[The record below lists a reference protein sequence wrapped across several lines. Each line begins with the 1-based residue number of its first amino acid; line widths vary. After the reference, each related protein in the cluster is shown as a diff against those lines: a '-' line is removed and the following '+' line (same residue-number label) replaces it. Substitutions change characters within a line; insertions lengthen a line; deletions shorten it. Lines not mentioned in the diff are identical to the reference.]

1 MSRILTEE
9 EIREAASAPP
19 KPEEAPRPESPDPA
33 DSSAVTPSPPP
44 PQEVDSEDSVDSEDI
59 VDAVDSVDSEDSEEE
74 SAKSPEKI
82 EPDEIDCPLDPE
94 WAEKI
99 KELARQTPEVRWQH
113 SSHFTQEEDRI
124 IAAGLASL
132 TAIYKIAQTIR
143 CSRQTLVKH
152 IEATPIL
159 AQLRAENEGTRR
171 DQLQEGI
178 DELVRLRHPAVI
190 MWGAEKLLSD
200 VYGKDRAAEEEDDSK
215 LIIGEIPETDIAEA
229 DAILA
234 QAAVAPP
241 EVGLSAM
248 LDDRVNAT
256 QITTAPL
263 PQQALQ
269 PPAAPAAAPA
279 VPQTVPAATPQTPP
293 SLPASNGAV
302 SSPAPIAAPQ
312 PSPAP
317 AATPQPPP
325 PPRPAPPPPPKEVPP
340 VAMADDLVDDG
351 MFNDGFDGS
360 GGWLG

>member
-19 KPEEAPRPESPDPA
+19 KPAEAVSPKSPEPV
-33 DSSAVTPSPPP
+33 DSSGEASPVPPSPP
-44 PQEVDSEDSVDSEDI
+44 PQEVDSEDSEDSEDI
-59 VDAVDSVDSEDSEEE
+59 VNAVDSVDSEDSGEEL
-74 SAKSPEKI
+74 AKSPEKV
-82 EPDEIDCPLDPE
+82 EADEIDCSIDPE
-94 WAEKI
+94 WAETI
-99 KELARQTPEVRWQH
+99 KQLAKQTPDVRWHH

-200 VYGKDRAAEEEDDSK
+200 VYGKDRAAEEDDDSV
-215 LIIGEIPETDIAEA
+215 LVIGEIPQTGIAEA

-234 QAAVAPP
+234 EAAATPP
-241 EVGLSAM
+241 DVGLTAM

-256 QITTAPL
+256 QITAAPL
-263 PQQALQ
+263 PQT
-269 PPAAPAAAPA
+269 PAA
-279 VPQTVPAATPQTPP
+279 QQ
-293 SLPASNGAV
+293 
-302 SSPAPIAAPQ
+302 
-312 PSPAP
+312 PAP
-317 AATPQPPP
+317 AAIPAPQPLPAPAAPVAAPAPTPQPPP

-351 MFNDGFDGS
+351 MFNDGFEGS

>member
-19 KPEEAPRPESPDPA
+19 KPEEAVSPKSPDSA
-33 DSSAVTPSPPP
+33 NSSAVASPVPPSPP
-44 PQEVDSEDSVDSEDI
+44 PQEVDSEDSEDSEDI

-74 SAKSPEKI
+74 SAKSPEKV

-241 EVGLSAM
+241 KVGLSAM

-256 QITTAPL
+256 QITAAPL

-269 PPAAPAAAPA
+269 PPAAPAA
-279 VPQTVPAATPQTPP
+279 QQ
-293 SLPASNGAV
+293 
-302 SSPAPIAAPQ
+302 
-312 PSPAP
+312 PAP
-317 AATPQPPP
+317 AAIPAPQPLPAPAAPVAAPSPTPQPSP
-325 PPRPAPPPPPKEVPP
+325 PPRPAPPPPPREVPP

-351 MFNDGFDGS
+351 MFNDGFEGS